1 MGIDLRF
8 WGCLFLVCIWG
19 ISSYAAIVGGEEL
32 DLFAVGFSA
41 SDLSLAEATVAQ
53 IGNPFGGFYN
63 PATLPYTDHPSLYSF
78 QGKLG
83 DQVDLFALT
92 SLFSLWDQPVSLTW
106 VQLQAGNIPL
116 VASENVG
123 TNTDIDPDSFAQY
136 GAQGVVAATSFALS
150 REWRLGVSVMAY
162 VKSLSSVSSAQAY
175 GYSLTP
181 GISGVLSPNWTF
193 GMYFRGLVSQE
204 RWATAHSSQFLPEW
218 HTGISYHYA
227 FLSLLGEWI
236 SLPKSGYSGYGRV
249 GAQIAL
255 GDTVF
260 LRGGYQES
268 HVNAGLGL
276 HVGPVSVDYV
286 FVGSSAVRFGESS
299 RFSIGVSL

>member
-1 MGIDLRF
+1 AE
-8 WGCLFLVCIWG
+8 
-19 ISSYAAIVGGEEL
+19 ST
-32 DLFAVGFSA
+32 A
-41 SDLSLAEATVAQ
+41 SQRES
-53 IGNPFGGFYN
+53 PFGGFYN
-63 PATLPYTDHPSLYSF
+63 PATLPHRANAAVYSF
-78 QGKLG
+78 QGKVA
-83 DQVDLFALT
+83 DQVDLFSLT
-92 SLFSLWDQPVSLTW
+92 SLFSLWEQPVSVTW
-106 VQLQAGNIPL
+106 VQIQVGNIPV
-116 VASENVG
+116 VASENVDA
-123 TNTDIDPDSFAQY
+123 NTDIDPDSFTQY
-136 GAQGVVAATSFALS
+136 GAQGVIAATSLAMSPDWHLGLS
-150 REWRLGVSVMAY
+150 MMGY

-193 GMYFRGLVSQE
+193 GMYFRNLVSQE

-218 HTGISYHYA
+218 HTGISYHYG

-236 SLPKSGYSGYGRV
+236 ALPKSGYSGYGRV

-255 GDTVF
+255 GDSLF

-268 HVNAGLGL
+268 HVNAGLGMQ
-276 HVGPVSVDYV
+276 VGPVSVDYV